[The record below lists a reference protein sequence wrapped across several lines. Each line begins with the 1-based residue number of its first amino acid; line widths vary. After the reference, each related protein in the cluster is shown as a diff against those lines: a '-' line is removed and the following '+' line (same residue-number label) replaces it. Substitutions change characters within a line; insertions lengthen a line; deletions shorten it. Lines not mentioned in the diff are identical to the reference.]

1 LKRHHSALD
10 LTNTAEDNERKFS
23 QPKKKYRR
31 LLHPDGLKDF
41 SIELSIQEIIKNERP
56 DLKKL
61 KDTRNFWK
69 LHVIELEDAA
79 VKAIED
85 REDLWSKTEELDE
98 DISQKK
104 AKIRVYLSIVERAL
118 VV

>member
-1 LKRHHSALD
+1 M
-10 LTNTAEDNERKFS
+10 
-23 QPKKKYRR
+23 
-31 LLHPDGLKDF
+31 
-41 SIELSIQEIIKNERP
+41 
-56 DLKKL
+56 

-85 REDLWSKTEELDE
+85 REDLWNKIEELDE